1 MSYFTYQGKNIYF
14 TMKGKG
20 PLLLILPG
28 NTASSA
34 AHENEI
40 NYFSDRYCAAS
51 IDFLGTGK
59 SDRLA
64 QWTVDWWEAD
74 SHQIAALIDH
84 LGYESAVL
92 LGSSG
97 GAITAIATAIN
108 YPERAKA
115 VIADSFALHFTEAM
129 YTHNVLEGR
138 TNPTEQQR
146 MFWTAMHGPDWQ
158 TVIDN
163 DSKMIKQVV
172 ENGGACIKGA
182 PEAIACPVLLTFAEH
197 DSFLPNVKDTAAEL
211 EAAIQECEVKIFPN
225 GDHPLMWTNPEGFF
239 GSVESFLHRIS
250 Q

>member
-1 MSYFTYQGKNIYF
+1 MSYFTYQENNIYF
-14 TMKGKG
+14 TMKGEG
-20 PLLLILPG
+20 PLLVLLPG

-40 NYFSDRYCAAS
+40 NYFADRYCAAS

-59 SDRLA
+59 SDRLVH
-64 QWTVDWWEAD
+64 WTADWWEKG

-84 LGYESAVL
+84 LGYEKAVL

-108 YPERAKA
+108 YSEKIKA
-115 VIADSFALHFTEAM
+115 VVADSFALHFTEPM

-158 TVIDN
+158 TVVQQ
-163 DSKMIKQVV
+163 DSHMIRQVV
-172 ENGGACIKGA
+172 ENGGDCISGS
-182 PEAIACPVLLTFAEH
+182 PEAIQCSVLLTFAEH

-211 EAAIQECEVKIFPN
+211 KAKIADCEVKIFSN
-225 GDHPLMWTNPEGFF
+225 GDHPLMWTNPKGFF
-239 GSVESFLHRIS
+239 ESADSFLQKIK
-250 Q
+250 

>member
-1 MSYFTYQGKNIYF
+1 
-14 TMKGKG
+14 MKGAG
-20 PLLLILPG
+20 PLLVILPG

-40 NYFSDRYCAAS
+40 NYFADRYCAAS

-64 QWTVDWWEAD
+64 HWTVDWWEAG
-74 SHQIAALIDH
+74 SHQIASLIEH
-84 LGYESAVL
+84 LHYEDAIL

-108 YPERAKA
+108 YPEKIKA

-158 TVIDN
+158 TIIDN

-182 PEAIACPVLLTFAEH
+182 PEAIECPVLLTFSEH
-197 DSFLPNVKDTAAEL
+197 DSFLPNVKDTATEL
-211 EAAIQECEVKIFPN
+211 KAKITNCKVKIFSD
-225 GDHPLMWTNPEGFF
+225 GDHPLIWTNPNNFF
-239 GSVESFLHRIS
+239 ASADSFLSNIT
-250 Q
+250 

>member
-1 MSYFTYQGKNIYF
+1 
-14 TMKGKG
+14 MKGKG
-20 PLLLILPG
+20 PLLIILPG

-40 NYFSDRYCAAS
+40 NYFANRYRAAS

-64 QWTVDWWEAD
+64 HWTADWWEAG

-84 LGYESAVL
+84 LGYEQAVL

-108 YPERAKA
+108 YPEKIKA
-115 VIADSFALHFTEAM
+115 VVADSLALHFTEAM
-129 YTHNVLEGR
+129 YTHNVLQGR
-138 TNPTEQQR
+138 SNPTEQKR

-197 DSFLPNVKDTAAEL
+197 DSFLPHMGETAAEL
-211 EAAIQECEVKIFPN
+211 KAALLDCEVKIFPN
-225 GDHPLMWTNPEGFF
+225 GDHPLMWTNPKDFF
-239 GSVESFLHRIS
+239 ESADSFLQKIK
-250 Q
+250 